1 MLYLRNT
8 PFTCTWLTESQRLH
22 EGCRCCC
29 MPTDLLPTPTLV
41 LQRQK
46 EVWRLLCTGS
56 PSYPG
61 AVFSLYLGADELP
74 IATHSA
80 AIIHHQVTFPIPV
93 QDAPVG
99 LYQCQYSVL
108 LGKKWS
114 HSERSPPLLLT
125 KGALCKC
132 ESWVMAAKR
141 SGLTRLVLI

>member
-1 MLYLRNT
+1 
-8 PFTCTWLTESQRLH
+8 
-22 EGCRCCC
+22 

-74 IATHSA
+74 VATHSA
-80 AIIHHQVTFPIPV
+80 AIIHHQVTFSVPV
-93 QDAPVG
+93 QDASVG

-114 HSERSPPLLLT
+114 HSERSVPLVLT
-125 KGALCKC
+125 KGELSKC
-132 ESWVMAAKR
+132 GCCS
-141 SGLTRLVLI
+141 L